1 MVLLGGGEMKT
12 HSPANINVEI
22 DRITNELGQRK
33 RILDTNANSEIN
45 TLRDHLVDVIVE
57 KMGVDRE
64 KVENEIKKLTIQK
77 KETEELFN
85 NANLNQDEIQEAS
98 KKLQKI
104 ISDIE
109 NKEDRWLELSMKLD
123 DA

>member
-1 MVLLGGGEMKT
+1 MDLGILPPDDDTFVK
-12 HSPANINVEI
+12 SKKSIS
-22 DRITNELGQRK
+22 DRQKAHLE
-33 RILDTNANSEIN
+33 NA
-45 TLRDHLVDVIVE
+45 
-57 KMGVDRE
+57 RE
-64 KVENEIKKLTIQK
+64 KAKQKKLQKKTEFQNNPVVEENEEDDLG
-77 KETEELFN
+77 E
-85 NANLNQDEIQEAS
+85 NQDEIQEAS

>member
-1 MVLLGGGEMKT
+1 MIQQGEDASDSENDGKGKQKAET
-12 HSPANINVEI
+12 KKEKNTWKKESKAKLSF
-22 DRITNELGQRK
+22 NEQK
-33 RILDTNANSEIN
+33 EFN
-45 TLRDHLVDVIVE
+45 TL
-57 KMGVDRE
+57 
-64 KVENEIKKLTIQK
+64 ENEIKKLTIQK

-109 NKEDRWLELSMKLD
+109 NKEDRWLELSMKLE